1 MIKPRKSMLKSLY
14 ETGSLLAVLN
24 MVVLI
29 GVVGALAMNGTL
41 TTGKISD
48 IVAVLKG
55 EPGGSAAAPLPAP
68 ATSVVPET
76 PAAAAPTPVTAD
88 DVAVMELESQRL
100 QAELE
105 QRVALAN
112 SIMLKVRSEREAF
125 RQERDAAQKQAE
137 AEKARQQD
145 QGFQKQ
151 LDILTSLAPK
161 MALEHL
167 LALNDMHK
175 AARILMSMETDQ
187 AKKIVESA
195 RRGEDLARMKVIVQL
210 MQDVT
215 PLAGTEWK
223 PEGDGEER

>member
-1 MIKPRKSMLKSLY
+1 MIKPPKNLLKSLY
-14 ETGSLLAVLN
+14 DTGALLAVLN
-24 MVVLI
+24 MLVLF
-29 GVVGALAMNGTL
+29 GVVSAMAMNGTL
-41 TTGKISD
+41 TATKVRD
-48 IVAVLKG
+48 MAEVLRG
-55 EPGGSAAAPLPAP
+55 EPVFTTQQAPDPKPTAAPAISAAP
-68 ATSVVPET
+68 
-76 PAAAAPTPVTAD
+76 APTPVTAD
-88 DVAVMELESQRL
+88 DVATMELEAQRL
-100 QAELE
+100 QAELD

-112 SIMLKVRSEREAF
+112 SIMLKVRREREAF

-151 LDILTSLAPK
+151 LEILTSLAPK
-161 MALEHL
+161 TALEHL

-195 RRGEDLARMKVIVQL
+195 RRGEELARMKVIVQL

-215 PLAGTEWK
+215 PLAGSEWK
-223 PEGDGEER
+223 PEGDER

>member
-1 MIKPRKSMLKSLY
+1 MIKPRKSMFKSLY

-24 MVVLI
+24 LVALI
-29 GVVGALAMNGTL
+29 GVVAALAMNGTL
-41 TTGKISD
+41 TSEKVRD

-55 EPGGSAAAPLPAP
+55 EPVVSATAALPATPTSEAPAAP
-68 ATSVVPET
+68 ATP
-76 PAAAAPTPVTAD
+76 APTPVTAD
-88 DVAVMELESQRL
+88 DVAVMELEAQRL
-100 QAELE
+100 QAELD

-125 RQERDAAQKQAE
+125 RTERDAAQKQAE

-161 MALEHL
+161 TALEHL

-223 PEGDGEER
+223 PEGDEQ